1 MDELPAP
8 VAEAREKR
16 LLPVVCANDWG
27 DWEKFRTGRR
37 DGWREVVGV
46 DSAAMVGLDGIPIWF
61 LDARNMPNMAD
72 STS

>member
-1 MDELPAP
+1 VGELPTP

-27 DWEKFRTGRR
+27 NWEKCRTGRR
-37 DGWREVVGV
+37 DGWREVVRV
-46 DSAAMVGLDGIPIWF
+46 DSAAMAGLNGVPIRF
-61 LDARNMPNMAD
+61 LEVRNKLDMAD